1 VSQCRAFLFNKGCFY
16 PVGGKSK
23 NHLVLASYRPLPSI
37 LGFPRPFDSHPFKPT
52 LTLTKM
58 FSTFLT
64 VALFLAPA
72 LQGALAEFAVST
84 PPELTQCGDGHVGW
98 EPTTGP
104 YNVFVVNPE
113 DPCGEELAHLGETGD
128 TWIDFPVTFASGTNV
143 QLYIEDANGDDAWSG
158 SVTVSESSDGTCLEG
173 GDAAAAAAGGAA
185 PTHST
190 SPSPSVAPIGAA
202 NAGTNPIG
210 NAASS
215 VRQINT
221 PLMALGA
228 IAAFVAVGL

>member
-1 VSQCRAFLFNKGCFY
+1 ML
-16 PVGGKSK
+16 
-23 NHLVLASYRPLPSI
+23 
-37 LGFPRPFDSHPFKPT
+37 
-52 LTLTKM
+52 
-58 FSTFLT
+58 STFLT

-84 PPELTQCGDGHVGW
+84 PPELVQCGEGHVGW

-128 TWIDFPVTFASGTNV
+128 TWIDFPVTFAAGTNV
-143 QLYIEDANGDDAWSG
+143 QLYIEDATGDDAWSG
-158 SVTVSESSDGTCLEG
+158 AVTVGASSDGSCLEG
-173 GDAAAAAAGGAA
+173 GAAAAADDSSPTHA
-185 PTHST
+185 PT
-190 SPSPSVAPIGAA
+190 PSVAPIGAA
-202 NAGTNPIG
+202 NAAGNPLG

-228 IAAFVAVGL
+228 IAAFVAVAL

>member
-1 VSQCRAFLFNKGCFY
+1 
-16 PVGGKSK
+16 
-23 NHLVLASYRPLPSI
+23 
-37 LGFPRPFDSHPFKPT
+37 
-52 LTLTKM
+52 M

-72 LQGALAEFAVST
+72 LQVALAEFAVST
-84 PPELTQCGDGHVGW
+84 PPELVQCGEGHVGW

-143 QLYIEDANGDDAWSG
+143 QLYIEDATGDDAWSG
-158 SVTVSESSDGTCLEG
+158 SVTVGESSDGSCLEG
-173 GDAAAAAAGGAA
+173 GAAAAADGST
-185 PTHST
+185 PTRAST
-190 SPSPSVAPIGAA
+190 PTNSVAPIGAA
-202 NAGTNPIG
+202 NAGNNPLG

-228 IAAFVAVGL
+228 IAAFVAVAL